1 MKIGIDLIKIEKLQ
15 NLDLS
20 KIFTKAELEQN
31 PRKESLAGI
40 FAAKEA
46 FFKAIG
52 RKESWLDV
60 SVEKL
65 ESGKPEMFSN
75 LVENGSRISLSIS
88 HEDDLAVAIVII
100 E

>member
-60 SVEKL
+60 WVEKS
-65 ESGKPEMFSN
+65 ESGQPEMFSN
-75 LVENGSRISLSIS
+75 LVENGSRINLSIS

-100 E
+100 